1 MKTLLTMK
9 TVNAKSVYA
18 LALIAAATSG
28 SLLALASTA
37 KAQAPIAAAAA
48 AAQSKPAVSLAS
60 EVFVERKIVDAAGKE
75 TVSLKKPGE
84 VVIVP
89 GDRVVFKTSYKN
101 NGADAATGFRATN
114 PMPGPIQFVSAR
126 EDWAEVSVDGGV
138 TWGKLAALMVTPK
151 AEAVAEGTAPVAT
164 APAARA
170 ATEADVTH
178 VRWVFNDPIPAG
190 AGGEVSYIGFV
201 K

>member
-101 NGADAATGFRATN
+101 NGTDAATGFRATN

>member
-1 MKTLLTMK
+1 MKTLLHMK
-9 TVNAKSVYA
+9 TVYA
-18 LALIAAATSG
+18 AGLIAAAASG
-28 SLLALASTA
+28 SLLPSASSA
-37 KAQAPIAAAAA
+37 KAQTPVAAMAA

-60 EVFVERKIVDAAGKE
+60 EVFVERKIVDATGKE
-75 TVSLKKPGE
+75 TISLKKPGE

-89 GDRVVFKTSYKN
+89 GDRVIFKTAYKN
-101 NGADAATGFRATN
+101 NGTEAATGFRATN
-114 PMPGPIQFVSAR
+114 PMPAPIQFVSAR

-138 TWGKLAALMVTPK
+138 SWGKLAALMVTPK
-151 AEAVAEGTAPVAT
+151 AEAVADGAASAV
-164 APAARA
+164 PAARA

-190 AGGEVSYIGFV
+190 AAGEVSYIGFV

>member
-101 NGADAATGFRATN
+101 NGTDAATGFRATN

-138 TWGKLAALMVTPK
+138 TWGKLAALTVTPK